1 MRELAE
7 WQRNFLK
14 GLFYVSQDT
23 EATRPGC
30 SPRDAAAGAAE
41 RAGRSGVM
49 EKPSAFPQARQRHGD
64 EPSVTNT
71 SRNAW
76 EAAP

>member
-23 EATRPGC
+23 EATRPGR
-30 SPRDAAAGAAE
+30 SPRDAAAGAA
-41 RAGRSGVM
+41 
-49 EKPSAFPQARQRHGD
+49 RQRG
-64 EPSVTNT
+64 EERCGGKALCISTGT
-71 SRNAW
+71 TETRR
-76 EAAP
+76 